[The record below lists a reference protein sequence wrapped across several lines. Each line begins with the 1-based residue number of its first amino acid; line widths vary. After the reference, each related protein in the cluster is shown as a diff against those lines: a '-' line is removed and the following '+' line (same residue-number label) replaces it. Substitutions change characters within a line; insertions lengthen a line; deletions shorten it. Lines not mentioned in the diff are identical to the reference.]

1 MSVATP
7 SNLSRITPR
16 LEVMTD
22 AEASRMVW
30 YLYGQAITMTTERAT
45 MEAER
50 FEQAVN
56 ACLFTPPS
64 SRS

>member
-7 SNLSRITPR
+7 SHVARITPR
-16 LEVMTD
+16 LEAMTD

-30 YLYGQAITMTTERAT
+30 YLYGQAITMTIQRDT

-56 ACLFTPPS
+56 ACIFTPPT
-64 SRS
+64 SR